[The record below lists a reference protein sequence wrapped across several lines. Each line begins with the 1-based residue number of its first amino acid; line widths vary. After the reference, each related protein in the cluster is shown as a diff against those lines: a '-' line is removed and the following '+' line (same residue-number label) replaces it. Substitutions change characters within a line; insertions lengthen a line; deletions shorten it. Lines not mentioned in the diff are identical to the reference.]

1 MKILFIHQNFP
12 GQFRHLAPELARRGH
27 DVKALAIT
35 GQKLDGV
42 ALTNYRPQKSQTTV
56 AHPLAQ
62 DFETKVLRAESC
74 AQAMVSMKQQGYEPT
89 MIVGHPGWGETLF
102 CKEIFPF
109 AKLVNYFEFHYGK
122 EQSDSYF
129 DPEFNQ
135 PNVMFDMR
143 LRVKKA
149 NNFLA
154 LDACD
159 FGLCPTQWQ
168 WSTLPSHLRN
178 KVKVIFDGIDTQV
191 VKPNTQAFITLKKQ
205 SGEQVTF
212 RSGDEV
218 LTFVCRNLEPYRGY
232 HSFMRSLPA
241 ILKARPNAHVL
252 IVGGNN
258 TSYGA
263 LPPKGQT
270 WKEIFLNEVKDSLD
284 MTRVHFL
291 GHIPYEGFLKVI
303 QLSRCHLYLT
313 YPFVL
318 SWSCLEAMSAG
329 ALVVGSKTQPVEEFI
344 QHNHNGLLVDF
355 FNYKEIAQTVIEVLS
370 QPEAFT
376 NIKTQARQTI
386 IERCDLQTVCL
397 PEQISFLVDADLH
410 TSTNRHFSI

>member
-1 MKILFIHQNFP
+1 
-12 GQFRHLAPELARRGH
+12 
-27 DVKALAIT
+27 
-35 GQKLDGV
+35 
-42 ALTNYRPQKSQTTV
+42 
-56 AHPLAQ
+56 
-62 DFETKVLRAESC
+62 
-74 AQAMVSMKQQGYEPT
+74 
-89 MIVGHPGWGETLF
+89 
-102 CKEIFPF
+102 
-109 AKLVNYFEFHYGK
+109 
-122 EQSDSYF
+122 
-129 DPEFNQ
+129 
-135 PNVMFDMR
+135 
-143 LRVKKA
+143 
-149 NNFLA
+149 
-154 LDACD
+154 
-159 FGLCPTQWQ
+159 
-168 WSTLPSHLRN
+168 
-178 KVKVIFDGIDTQV
+178 
-191 VKPNTQAFITLKKQ
+191 
-205 SGEQVTF
+205 
-212 RSGDEV
+212 
-218 LTFVCRNLEPYRGY
+218 
-232 HSFMRSLPA
+232 
-241 ILKARPNAHVL
+241 VL